1 MDRHLDTRAYDFIG
15 WSFMLVSL
23 EKLNACS
30 FAEQLNTLFN
40 LHIDPATPI
49 ALKLVEVKENDPSP
63 RIELFA
69 LHFRGPSS
77 PHLPQ
82 GIYRM
87 DHAKMGTLEIFIT
100 AIAAEP
106 DGILY
111 ESVFH
116 RFRNPTV

>member
-1 MDRHLDTRAYDFIG
+1 
-15 WSFMLVSL
+15 MLVSL
-23 EKLNACS
+23 EKLNARS
-30 FAEQLNTLFN
+30 FAEQLNTTFN
-40 LHIDPATPI
+40 LQIDSAGPI
-49 ALKLVEVKENDPSP
+49 ALKLIEVKEDDPSP
-63 RIELFA
+63 KIELFS

-87 DHAKMGTLEIFIT
+87 EHAEVGTLEIFIT
-100 AIAAEP
+100 AVAAEP

-116 RFRNPTV
+116 RFRNSAA

>member
-1 MDRHLDTRAYDFIG
+1 
-15 WSFMLVSL
+15 MLVSL
-23 EKLNACS
+23 EKLNARS
-30 FAEQLNTLFN
+30 FAEQLNTTVN
-40 LHIDPATPI
+40 LQIDSATLI
-49 ALKLVEVKENDPSP
+49 VLKLVEVKENDPSP
-63 RIELFA
+63 RIELFT

-87 DHAKMGTLEIFIT
+87 EHAKLGTVEIFIT

-116 RFRNPTV
+116 RFRNPAA